1 MNMPFKRGFSGNPK
15 GRKKGSANK
24 TTAEIRDQLKTA
36 FGDTLERLPDKL
48 KAMDYDKQIELLKT
62 FLPFILPKP
71 IEPPESTTAES
82 IQPPNVTFC
91 VKDMSLPPNV

>member
-1 MNMPFKRGFSGNPK
+1 MPFKRGVSGNPK

-48 KAMDYDKQIELLKT
+48 KAMEYEKQIELLKT

-71 IEPPESTTAES
+71 IEIQESNIEMM
-82 IQPPNVTFC
+82 QPPNITISSVN
-91 VKDMSLPPNV
+91 MSNEPD

>member
-1 MNMPFKRGFSGNPK
+1 MPFKPGVSGNVK

-24 TTAEIRDQLKTA
+24 TTAEIREQLKTA

-48 KAMDYDKQIELLKT
+48 KAMEYEKQIELLKT
-62 FLPFILPKP
+62 FLPYMISRP
-71 IEPPESTTAES
+71 IETPESTTAES